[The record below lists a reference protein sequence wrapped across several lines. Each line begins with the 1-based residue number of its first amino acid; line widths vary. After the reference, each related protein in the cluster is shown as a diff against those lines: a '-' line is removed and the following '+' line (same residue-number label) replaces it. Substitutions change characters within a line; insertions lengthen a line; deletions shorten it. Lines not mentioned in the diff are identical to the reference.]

1 MYKMILN
8 DKTEIKIAEVIGI
21 GNIKIK
27 NKTIDELESILT
39 ESNLSNVIFKKD
51 NDIIGKYNNLTLIN
65 LSKNYITKEITIN
78 LQ

>member
-8 DKTEIKIAEVIGI
+8 DKTEIQINEVVGI

-27 NKTIDELESILT
+27 NKTLNELENLLKQG
-39 ESNLSNVIFKKD
+39 NLSNVIFKKD
-51 NDIIGKYNNLTLIN
+51 DDIIGKYNNLILIK